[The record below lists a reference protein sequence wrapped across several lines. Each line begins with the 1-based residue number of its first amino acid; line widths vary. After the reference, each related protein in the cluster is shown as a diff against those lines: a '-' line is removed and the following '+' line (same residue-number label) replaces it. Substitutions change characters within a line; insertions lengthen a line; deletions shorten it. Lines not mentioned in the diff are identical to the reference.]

1 MGTESREA
9 KKGTQVMSKSIN
21 VHPAA
26 KSAQHYAKLLIVPLP
41 NECARHNKYDN
52 YHTNSDDLGLA
63 K

>member
-1 MGTESREA
+1 
-9 KKGTQVMSKSIN
+9 MSKSIN

-41 NECARHNKYDN
+41 NECARHNKNDN